1 MKRNIQKV
9 ALFGTSADPPSNGH
23 KKIIEELSKIYNLV
37 ISYASDNPSKKH
49 SENLYFRSLLLKTLI
64 NDFNNPNISFDQD
77 LSSPWAIT
85 SIRKCKKKYNLIDI
99 DFVIGSDLLD
109 EIIVWKNINELF
121 KEANLFIIPRVDYP
135 IKEKSLK
142 SIKKLNGKFSISLF
156 KIPKISSSNIRG
168 NINYSGLPKC
178 LIPIIEKNNLYSC
191 YKKIK

>member
-23 KKIIEELSKIYNLV
+23 KKIIEELSKIYKLV
-37 ISYASDNPSKKH
+37 ISYASDNPYKKH
-49 SENLYFRSLLLKTLI
+49 SEDLYYRSLLLKTLI
-64 NDFNNPNISFDQD
+64 SDFNNPKISFDQD
-77 LSSPWAIT
+77 LSSCWAIS
-85 SIRKCKKKYNLIDI
+85 SIKKCKEKYSLINL

-109 EIIVWKNINELF
+109 EVIAWKNVNELF
-121 KEANLFIIPRVDYP
+121 KEANLFIIPRIDYS

-142 SIKKLNGKFSISLF
+142 SITELNGKFSIAPF

-178 LIPIIEKNNLYSC
+178 LIPIIEKNNLYS
-191 YKKIK
+191 

>member
-37 ISYASDNPSKKH
+37 IAYASDNPYKKH
-49 SENLYFRSLLLKTLI
+49 SEDLYFRSLLLKTLI
-64 NDFNNPNISFDQD
+64 NDFNNSKISFDQD
-77 LSSPWAIT
+77 LSSPWAIS

-121 KEANLFIIPRVDYP
+121 KEANLFIIPRSDYP
-135 IKEKSLK
+135 IEEKNLK
-142 SIKKLNGKFSISLF
+142 LIKKLNGKYRISLF
-156 KIPKISSSNIRG
+156 KIPKISSSTIRES
-168 NINYSGLPKC
+168 NNYSGLPKC
-178 LIPIIEKNNLYSC
+178 LMPIIRKNNLYS
-191 YKKIK
+191 

>member
-23 KKIIEELSKIYNLV
+23 KKIIEELSKIYKLV
-37 ISYASDNPSKKH
+37 ISYASDNPYKKH
-49 SENLYFRSLLLKTLI
+49 SEDLYFRSLLLKTLI
-64 NDFNNPNISFDQD
+64 NDFNNPKISFDQD
-77 LSSPWAIT
+77 LSSRWAIS
-85 SIRKCKKKYNLIDI
+85 SIRKCKNKYNLNDI

-121 KEANLFIIPRVDYP
+121 EEANLFIIPRIDYP

-168 NINYSGLPKC
+168 NINYSGLPQC
-178 LIPIIEKNNLYSC
+178 LIPIIEKNNLYS
-191 YKKIK
+191 

>member
-1 MKRNIQKV
+1 LKRNLQKV

-23 KKIIEELSKIYNLV
+23 KKIIEELSRIYNFV
-37 ISYASDNPSKKH
+37 ISYASNNPYKKH

-77 LSSPWAIT
+77 LSSPWAIS
-85 SIRKCKKKYNLIDI
+85 SIRKCKTKYNFIDI

-121 KEANLFIIPRVDYP
+121 KEANLLIIPRKDYP

-142 SIKKLNGKFSISLF
+142 LIKELNGKFRISLF
-156 KIPKISSSNIRG
+156 KIPKISSSIIRENIH
-168 NINYSGLPKC
+168 YSGLPEC
-178 LIPIIEKNNLYSC
+178 LIPIIKKNNLYS
-191 YKKIK
+191 